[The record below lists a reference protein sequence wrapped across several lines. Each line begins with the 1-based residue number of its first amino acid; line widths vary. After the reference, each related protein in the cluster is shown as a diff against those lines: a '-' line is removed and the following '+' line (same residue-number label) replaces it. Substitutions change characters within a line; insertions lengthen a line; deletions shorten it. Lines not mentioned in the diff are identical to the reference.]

1 MRTKRV
7 RAFFFSGGDAFFFSG
22 KTVTEERGLRI
33 KACESVGARELQR
46 GHKEV
51 IRMHIPDNYLS
62 PQTCAV
68 MTAVCVPAWI
78 ISIRKVRGELPK
90 EKVAMMGAAAAL
102 SFLGMMFNVP
112 LPGGTT
118 GHAVGGTLAAILLG
132 PYAACISISTAL
144 LLQALIFGDG
154 GILAFGANCFNMA
167 LVLPFVGYALYRLLT
182 KGAAAGTSSS
192 EASPMQGKEN
202 GTSEK
207 RRILAAAVRKDGS
220 GISEKRRLIAA
231 GMASYVGINAA
242 ALCAAIEFGIQPLLF
257 RDAAGQPMYCPY
269 DLSVSIPAMMA
280 GHLSIFGLAEVVFTV
295 LILAFCDKVGVSAAE
310 SVKTDVPGNA
320 AMDDEKKGSR
330 AVGILIACLI
340 VFTPIGLL
348 AEGTAWGEWST
359 DEIVEMA
366 GYTPAGMTGG
376 FEWSSLLP
384 DYSVG
389 NLPEWFGYILSAVI
403 GAAALIIIFK
413 LFSNGKKTGTEQTA

>member
-1 MRTKRV
+1 
-7 RAFFFSGGDAFFFSG
+7 
-22 KTVTEERGLRI
+22 
-33 KACESVGARELQR
+33 
-46 GHKEV
+46 
-51 IRMHIPDNYLS
+51 MHIPDNYLS
-62 PQTCAV
+62 PQTCVV

-90 EKVAMMGAAAAL
+90 EKVSMMGAAAAL

-231 GMASYVGINAA
+231 GIASYVGINAA

-348 AEGTAWGEWST
+348 AEGTAWGEWGT

-403 GAAALIIIFK
+403 GAAALVIIFK

>member
-90 EKVAMMGAAAAL
+90 EKVSMMGAAAAL

-192 EASPMQGKEN
+192 EASPMQGREN

-231 GMASYVGINAA
+231 GIASYVGINAA

-295 LILAFCDKVGVSAAE
+295 LILAFYDKVGVSAAE

-348 AEGTAWGEWST
+348 AEGTAWGEWGT